1 MNSDSR
7 RLTLCILLAT
17 SLHAAVASSLLV
29 VEQPEPDPFPEGE
42 YIELGAIEVP
52 EGMQVV
58 QPDVQ
63 ANAPKKVTPKPKSE
77 PVQVVEESVTQEPST
92 EPSVT
97 LPEKSQESEEVDL
110 QADSDISEPE
120 VVTETL
126 QDSETPT
133 TVEELPV
140 DESSEALAE
149 EMMQE
154 ESEVLAAEQ
163 AATQQQQVAQQKP
176 TPKKPKV
183 DPVLER
189 RKKLKEKRM
198 AELKK
203 QQQQRAERWK
213 NRRERLAKTQ
223 ATSTPYGLPNGS
235 RDARTLS
242 QLPGNPKPVYPAP
255 ARRKGWEGNVVLAYY
270 VTSSGHVKGLKVIR
284 SSGHQMLDAEAARS
298 ISRYRY
304 RPGQAGWT
312 YHPVH
317 FKLQG
322 QAQVEFSGLR
332 TQ

>member
-7 RLTLCILLAT
+7 RLTLSILLAS
-17 SLHAAVASSLLV
+17 SLHAAVATTLLV
-29 VEQPEPDPFPEGE
+29 VEEPKKEPFPEGE

-58 QPDVQ
+58 QPEVIPT
-63 ANAPKKVTPKPKSE
+63 APKKVVPKPKSVE
-77 PVQVVEESVTQEPST
+77 VVEEKVPSSEPTQ
-92 EPSVT
+92 V
-97 LPEKSQESEEVDL
+97 LPEKTQESPEVALKPDT
-110 QADSDISEPE
+110 DSSEP
-120 VVTETL
+120 VVTEASNT
-126 QDSETPT
+126 EPT
-133 TVEELPV
+133 ATAVEELPV
-140 DESSEALAE
+140 DENSEALAE
-149 EMMQE
+149 EMLQE

-163 AATQQQQVAQQKP
+163 QAMLAKNPEPQ
-176 TPKKPKV
+176 KPKV
-183 DPVLER
+183 DPVVER
-189 RKKLKEKRM
+189 RKKLREKRM

-203 QQQQRAERWK
+203 QQQKRVERWK
-213 NRRERLAKTQ
+213 NRKKQVAQSQ

-270 VTSSGHVKGLKVIR
+270 VTSSGHVQGLKVLR
-284 SSGHQMLDAEAARS
+284 SSGHQMLDQEAIRS

-312 YHPVH
+312 YHPVL
-317 FKLQG
+317 FRLNG